1 MEHFEMRCLCDAFR
15 SFAVLGNQAAD
26 TWWRPTTAA
35 VFGELQADER
45 AEIVYAEVWSPV
57 SLTGDEALKKI
68 VIVADGQELGKYIS
82 LCGVRAACMAPPK
95 DRLWGS
101 RLYSF
106 GTPLDIT
113 QAVQN
118 PLLNTTI
125 KVKQNVTVNTLC
137 GPASAVPPES
147 PITQDYRIRLWG
159 KVYKKDELPKFGQM
173 PFKGNLTGL
182 KAYLTERTRQ
192 RTIWLIGKDDI
203 PINAETWLTL
213 PGGKDQA
220 IPKINPFA
228 RYAQNLL
235 ATDAMQGDY
244 QFRLVTGQ
252 VLEEQENM
260 YWEFDELDALFVEGL
275 GIKTGAI
282 PYLATN
288 IARTGFRIDG
298 DYHPKGPTTRTSLF
312 PTTVGIN
319 ELNFGHLAPM
329 APVAHPYYAAIPKLP
344 QPYLIWNE
352 IGYPVI
358 RDDGVGAVAL
368 AIPNNTIICMTG
380 IRIEMRG

>member
-1 MEHFEMRCLCDAFR
+1 MADHYEMRLLCDAFYDW
-15 SFAVLGNQAAD
+15 STLGNHAVN
-26 TWWRPTTAA
+26 TWWRPTPAA
-35 VFGELQADER
+35 AFGELESDER
-45 AEIVYAEVWSPV
+45 AEVIYAEIWSPV
-57 SLTGDEALKKI
+57 SLTGDEALKKV

-82 LCGVRAACMAPPK
+82 LCGVRSAVMAPPK

-101 RLYSF
+101 KLYSF

-118 PLLNTTI
+118 PVANTTI
-125 KVKQNVTVNTLC
+125 KVKQNLTVATLA
-137 GPASAVPPES
+137 GPASGVPPES
-147 PITQDYRIRLWG
+147 PITTDYRIRLWG
-159 KVYKKDELPKFGQM
+159 RVYNVNELPRFGQM
-173 PFKGNLTGL
+173 GFP
-182 KAYLTERTRQ
+182 AYLTERTRN
-192 RTIWLIGKDDI
+192 RTIILKKDAI
-203 PINAETWLTL
+203 AITGETWLTL
-213 PGGKDQA
+213 PGGKDQQ

-235 ATDAMQGDY
+235 ATDGMQGDY
-244 QFRLVTGQ
+244 QFRLQTGG
-252 VLEEQENM
+252 VVDEQENM

-288 IARTGFRIDG
+288 IARTGLRIDG
-298 DYHPKGPTTRTSLF
+298 SYHPKGPTTRLSMF
-312 PTTVGIN
+312 STTVGIN

-329 APVAHPYYAAIPKLP
+329 APVSHPYYAAIPKLP

-368 AIPNNTIICMTG
+368 AIPNNTIIAMTG
-380 IRIEMRG
+380 KRIEMRG